1 MTKILL
7 WTSPFLESCSFYM
20 FFTFILVLSL
30 VLSFKFW
37 LHCFVCYQGR
47 RVGVLVRA
55 SFDQCAQWFRDMASC
70 CELLNLLVFCSERS
84 LSVHSGF
91 PSPKNLN
98 FIRYDLIL
106 SLPSL
111 AVVYLAI
118 WAWIWNEVVSIT
130 ILLLLVIIIII
141 SSSKLIIIVTIITCL
156 PPLKWNVN
164 SFIFIGTPWQA
175 VCCFRKSRYL
185 PVSFYGTLKNFKSSL
200 STFFESMTKWLWI
213 YHL

>member
-1 MTKILL
+1 MI
-7 WTSPFLESCSFYM
+7 WFSVSP
-20 FFTFILVLSL
+20 
-30 VLSFKFW
+30 
-37 LHCFVCYQGR
+37 
-47 RVGVLVRA
+47 
-55 SFDQCAQWFRDMASC
+55 
-70 CELLNLLVFCSERS
+70 
-84 LSVHSGF
+84 
-91 PSPKNLN
+91 
-98 FIRYDLIL
+98 
-106 SLPSL
+106 

-141 SSSKLIIIVTIITCL
+141 ISSKLIIIVTIITCL

-200 STFFESMTKWLWI
+200 STFLNQWQNDFEYTIYMWNKRNNVSTFFEWLRLQGWLKCSFCRNSVGMKLVRKI
-213 YHL
+213 CKEELLNLLKS